1 MFKKL
6 FKLTTALE
14 IITVY
19 SQIKET
25 IANDKDVFEAI
36 KVEIDKIIDALKA
49 IQNLLPELKIAI
61 QKIIDVI
68 KGLLKK

>member
-36 KVEIDKIIDALKA
+36 KVEIDKIIEALKA